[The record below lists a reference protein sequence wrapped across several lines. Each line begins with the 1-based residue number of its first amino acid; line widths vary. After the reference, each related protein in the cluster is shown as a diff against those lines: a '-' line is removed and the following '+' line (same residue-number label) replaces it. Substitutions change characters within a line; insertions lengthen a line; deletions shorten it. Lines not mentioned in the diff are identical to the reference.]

1 MTIQLEPMVHR
12 GSQRLAL
19 RFPYDEA
26 AVAKVRQLPGRAWS
40 RSKRCWHLPADTP
53 RESIAAAL
61 SPFVIC
67 YADAP
72 SFRPGLMPDDAFPAD
87 ILISRP
93 AAPASA
99 ALSGHSGAHDEEA
112 RGNLEADNQPPVEGG
127 LLRPISRAAAHGSG
141 MQIDWRGGHFR
152 IALPYQADDIAFLK
166 SLPRAWWSPPDRRWI
181 VKGSR
186 AAYERLLERFGAAA
200 FGSAQRDIER
210 LLAAGD
216 APTAAEAGH
225 IRLAPLAADV
235 GMLAVSCGKSARL
248 LELVRAVPGRRWH
261 KAASTWAIPATQAA
275 VRRLEALCRQ
285 AGDELEMPGV
295 SLAAL
300 PPGGKARR
308 PLRQDWFAGLEEAES
323 ACLRRYCDTLHRQYY
338 SHQTVKNYVHY
349 FRQFLGHFGAGRLD
363 ALPKTE
369 LLAYFDTWV
378 QRGVAESTLNLIIN
392 AVKFYYEKVLGRPS
406 ERYDW
411 ARPRKRQQLPDVM
424 SKGEAKRLFAQ
435 VRNPKQQVLLYAIY
449 AAGLR
454 PGEAVKLRREDVQPE
469 RGLIRVVQGKG
480 KKDRCVM
487 LSEVLLKMLRAYIEG
502 YRPKYWLFEGQ
513 HPGEHYSVRS
523 LQAVVKR
530 ARRAAGLRDTITP
543 HTLRHSFATHLLEAG
558 TDSRLIQ
565 EMLGHADIKT
575 TLRYLHVSNRQI
587 SQVKSPLDGLFED

>member
-1 MTIQLEPMVHR
+1 
-12 GSQRLAL
+12 
-19 RFPYDEA
+19 
-26 AVAKVRQLPGRAWS
+26 
-40 RSKRCWHLPADTP
+40 
-53 RESIAAAL
+53 
-61 SPFVIC
+61 
-67 YADAP
+67 
-72 SFRPGLMPDDAFPAD
+72 
-87 ILISRP
+87 
-93 AAPASA
+93 
-99 ALSGHSGAHDEEA
+99 
-112 RGNLEADNQPPVEGG
+112 
-127 LLRPISRAAAHGSG
+127 
-141 MQIDWRGGHFR
+141 
-152 IALPYQADDIAFLK
+152 
-166 SLPRAWWSPPDRRWI
+166 
-181 VKGSR
+181 
-186 AAYERLLERFGAAA
+186 
-200 FGSAQRDIER
+200 
-210 LLAAGD
+210 
-216 APTAAEAGH
+216 
-225 IRLAPLAADV
+225 
-235 GMLAVSCGKSARL
+235 
-248 LELVRAVPGRRWH
+248 
-261 KAASTWAIPATQAA
+261 
-275 VRRLEALCRQ
+275 
-285 AGDELEMPGV
+285 MPGV